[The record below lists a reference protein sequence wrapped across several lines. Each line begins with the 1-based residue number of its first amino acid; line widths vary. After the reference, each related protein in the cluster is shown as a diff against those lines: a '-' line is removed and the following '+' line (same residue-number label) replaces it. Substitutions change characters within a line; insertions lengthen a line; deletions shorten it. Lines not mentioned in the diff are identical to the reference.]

1 MRYFNASSQPYVS
14 DFVPQDMNLIYKMQ
28 QDMVNEDNAA
38 ALDLEKNK
46 VAFNIQAG
54 PGTQLAAQQLNQ
66 LYNAES
72 NKIAAELASGKLSG
86 KDAGLRAKTLLYHFA
101 TNPEVKQVQKDAT
114 YNEQVNKAL
123 ADSQF
128 QQMGI
133 MDAYDRNTGKIKQ
146 LTGIVDDSEL
156 AQRYGVT
163 LPGDTF
169 KEHKDLFDA
178 VKPQITKYYNDPN
191 YETTVDES
199 GNLHTRSVQTGEEV
213 EFKSRDQVKQ
223 ALSEYILKDPN
234 ALNKPSLVYNKKN
247 HELNFPGSKYNP
259 QDALEDVSN
268 AFVGSYR
275 TSKEIQKLGADKITK
290 PGSSG
295 SRSKSDSSSD
305 DLPNDIY
312 NMLENLEKSKD
323 GSSSIDNN
331 TAASVLG
338 GTYDKKEGYS
348 IIHIDSETPT
358 FLATPRT
365 LTGLNNDQENVELS
379 KAIPYQIKI
388 NNLKNKAEKVL
399 ENYSSQGKQYIDPN
413 TKSQYYR
420 DLSGIIH
427 ETDINGNKKKLTID
441 QFIITQEEYKAIN
454 ESAKQNGININDP
467 KYKKT
472 LKTSSPEE
480 LESLN
485 NIALAI
491 NSLEGEFK
499 FNTDPNSK
507 NVFRGD
513 DGNPYIK
520 GYVTLNEEELGEL
533 EGFDLSKAVDLGIVK
548 KLPKQEKIG
557 DIYVDQYKVP
567 MIRRIEGNTK
577 DMVSNHLL
585 NKYGESEY
593 TKKQIQRQQDQVL
606 NKIQELDDKK
616 EAKSIIKFYNTDLKG
631 LQAEIKTN
639 IETILQDNPDL
650 INKFNQKQQEI
661 ILSNESSEKKAQALH
676 LLKLNAEAS
685 TGDQEAVNKYNRF
698 YEKYNSNDLGKQKEE
713 WIQTP
718 AKPLK

>member
-1 MRYFNASSQPYVS
+1 MRYFNATSQPYVS
-14 DFVPQDMNLIYKMQ
+14 DFVPQNLDLIYKMQ
-28 QDMVNEDNAA
+28 QDMVNEDKAA

-54 PGTQLAAQQLNQ
+54 PGTQLAGQQLNQ
-66 LYNAES
+66 LYNTES

-86 KDAGLRAKTLLYHFA
+86 RDAALRAKTLLYHFA
-101 TNPEVKQVQKDAT
+101 TNPEVKQVQKDAA

-199 GNLHTRSVQTGEEV
+199 GNLRTYLIATGEEK

-234 ALNKPSLVYNKKN
+234 ALNKPSLIYNKKR

-259 QDALEDVSN
+259 QDALEDVAN
-268 AFVGSYR
+268 AFVGSYS
-275 TSKEIQKLGADKITK
+275 TSKDIQQIKSAGKGSSK
-290 PGSSG
+290 GSGPGSG
-295 SRSKSDSSSD
+295 SSSD

-323 GSSSIDNN
+323 GSSSIDNY

-348 IIHIDSETPT
+348 IIHVDSETPT

-388 NNLKNKAEKVL
+388 NNLKNKAKEVL
-399 ENYSSQGKQYIDPN
+399 EDYSSQGKQYIDPN
-413 TKSQYYR
+413 TKSQYYK
-420 DLSGIIH
+420 DPSGIIH

-513 DGNPYIK
+513 DGYPYIK
-520 GYVTLNEEELGEL
+520 GYVTLNEEELEEL

-631 LQAEIKTN
+631 LLAEIKTN

-661 ILSNESSEKKAQALH
+661 ILSNETSEKKAQALH
-676 LLKLNAEAS
+676 LLQLNAAAS